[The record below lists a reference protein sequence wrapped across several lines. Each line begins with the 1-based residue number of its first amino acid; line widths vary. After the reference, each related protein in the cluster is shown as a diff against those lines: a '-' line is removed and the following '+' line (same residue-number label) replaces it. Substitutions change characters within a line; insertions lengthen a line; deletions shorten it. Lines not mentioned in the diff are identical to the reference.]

1 MSFLYII
8 MHYHTYIVVLDCCD
22 LHVQC
27 LQLILVHVFT
37 APLPSLLL
45 DALNYAAEI
54 VGKELKEQV
63 RAIWVDRIQL
73 FFLLLKLSRLDSC

>member
-1 MSFLYII
+1 
-8 MHYHTYIVVLDCCD
+8 MHYHTYIVILDSCD

-27 LQLILVHVFT
+27 LEFVLVHVFT
-37 APLPSLLL
+37 APLASLLL
-45 DALNYAAEI
+45 DALNNAAEI

-63 RAIWVDRIQL
+63 RAIRVDRIQL